1 MCIAYIHTQWNTTQ
15 PLKKNKIMPVV
26 AICMDLEIILSEV
39 SYIEKEK
46 YIIYL
51 WNLKIKDTK

>member
-1 MCIAYIHTQWNTTQ
+1 
-15 PLKKNKIMPVV
+15 MPVV
-26 AICMDLEIILSEV
+26 TICMNLEIIILSEV

-51 WNLKIKDTK
+51 WNLKKRYKITFL